1 MPMHDWTR
9 VDAGVYHDF
18 HNAWI
23 TELRNALNDG
33 LLPRSYYALGEQRA
47 GDIGPDVLTLHGE
60 DETVAEEAAAP
71 GDGEGM
77 IAVAEAPP
85 RVRLSQEADEA
96 QFYLARQRS
105 VVIRHVSGDRI
116 VAFIE
121 IVSPANK
128 HSPQTV
134 EDFVTKVAGAL
145 RESIHVLVIDPFP
158 PGNHDSRGMHG
169 AVWEAFAA
177 APYEAP
183 EGLPLT
189 LVSYRALLPAKA
201 YVEPVRVGIELIEM
215 PLFLTS
221 SHYIPTPLEPT
232 YQRAW
237 RGVPQ
242 RWRRV
247 IEGTAP

>member
-1 MPMHDWTR
+1 
-9 VDAGVYHDF
+9 
-18 HNAWI
+18 
-23 TELRNALNDG
+23 
-33 LLPRSYYALGEQRA
+33 LPRSYYALGEQRA
-47 GDIGPDVLTLHGE
+47 GNIGPDVLTLHSDIE
-60 DETVAEEAAAP
+60 PISEAAAAP
-71 GDGEGM
+71 NEVEGM

-96 QFYLARQRS
+96 QFYLAHQRS
-105 VVIRHVSGDRI
+105 VVIRHVSGDRV

-134 EDFVTKVAGAL
+134 EDFATKVGAAL
-145 RESIHVLVIDPFP
+145 RDSIHVLVLDPFP
-158 PGNHDSRGMHG
+158 PGNRDPRGMHG
-169 AVWEAFAA
+169 AVWAGFATE
-177 APYEAP
+177 PYEQP

-189 LVSYRALLPAKA
+189 LVSYRATAPAQA
-201 YVEPVRVGIELIEM
+201 YIEPIRVGTELIDM
-215 PLFLTS
+215 PLFLAS
-221 SHYIPTPLEPT
+221 SHYIETPLEST

-247 IEGTAP
+247 IEENGAQGH

>member
-47 GDIGPDVLTLHGE
+47 GNIGPDVLTLHSDIE
-60 DETVAEEAAAP
+60 PISEAAAAP
-71 GDGEGM
+71 NEVEGM

-96 QFYLARQRS
+96 QFYLAHQRS
-105 VVIRHVSGDRI
+105 VVIRHVSGDRV

-134 EDFVTKVAGAL
+134 EDFATKVGAAL
-145 RESIHVLVIDPFP
+145 RDSIHVLVLDPFP
-158 PGNHDSRGMHG
+158 PGNHDPRGMHG
-169 AVWEAFAA
+169 AVWGGSR
-177 APYEAP
+177 PSRMNNLK
-183 EGLPLT
+183 GC
-189 LVSYRALLPAKA
+189 R
-201 YVEPVRVGIELIEM
+201 
-215 PLFLTS
+215 
-221 SHYIPTPLEPT
+221 
-232 YQRAW
+232 
-237 RGVPQ
+237 
-242 RWRRV
+242 
-247 IEGTAP
+247 